1 MNQTTWNTA
10 DELLW
15 LDSIGKNH
23 VHTRAMTE
31 RELLA
36 RYLEGARLRTRWG
49 AINKAQVVRH
59 VVQRHA
65 ELMAATREV
74 PA

>member
-1 MNQTTWNTA
+1 MNSQQWSTA

-31 RELLA
+31 REMLA

-49 AINKAQVVRH
+49 AINKAQVIRH
-59 VVQRHA
+59 AVQRHA
-65 ELMAATREV
+65 ELMAAREV
-74 PA
+74 SA